1 MRPPAAIRFVLALA
15 VSAAACCL
23 ERSAAAAPV
32 ADGAIAASACPA
44 GDDDVWVVSTRR
56 LPDIACLPE
65 HVGFGVE
72 RLASDSGSSRWQP
85 SDLESLL
92 DSPGRPLV
100 IFIHGNRYD
109 SASAKAQGLL
119 LARRNRACQP
129 GGPPVRTVI
138 FSWPSSQEGR
148 LLRDSRSTYERTRS
162 EGRYLAWLL
171 GRVPPEQAVA
181 IISYSYG
188 GLIAL

>member
-1 MRPPAAIRFVLALA
+1 MADGTLAA
-15 VSAAACCL
+15 
-23 ERSAAAAPV
+23 AAAAP
-32 ADGAIAASACPA
+32 APAPDAAGESTRPDS
-44 GDDDVWVVSTRR
+44 GDDVWVVSTRR
-56 LPDIACLPE
+56 LPDIACLPT
-65 HVGFGVE
+65 HVGLGVE
-72 RLASDSGSSRWQP
+72 RLASDAGSSRWQP

-92 DSPGRPLV
+92 DSPERPLV

-109 SASAKAQGLL
+109 AAAAKGQGLQ
-119 LARRNRACQP
+119 LARQIRACSP
-129 GGPPVRTVI
+129 AGPPARSVI

-148 LLRDSRSTYERTRS
+148 LLRDSRSKYERTMS
-162 EGRYLAWLL
+162 EGRYLAWFL